1 MFLKFARTKKR
12 HFLLSLFYKLDTF
25 FPLSKERKLKLY
37 LDLEWI
43 FERLAHEKS
52 FLVFKE
58 HPVRNKS
65 FQFLKSKLTKEFSVL
80 DLGCNTGDLTYQ
92 ISTCVKNV
100 VGIDFN
106 SAHIVKARKTYIQ
119 ENIQFIHGEVIEYL
133 QQNSQRFD
141 VMILSHILEHIE
153 NPESFLVSCKKFF
166 RYIYIEALALIN
178 AERPPME
185 AVSNAVMVVRSELD
199 CRSAVAK
206 LIKGARRTV
215 LILSPTL
222 DAALFSSPGCL
233 TAISTFARR
242 SRHARV
248 QILVEDTKAI
258 ASDSHPLLELA
269 RRLPSKVMIRRLPED
284 APLRSNFVV
293 VDDRAIW
300 TQPDR
305 DAYLGWW
312 NLNDRVEARR
322 LTDQFSTLFERAS
335 DDPELRLITL

>member
-25 FPLSKERKLKLY
+25 FPLTKERKLKLY

-166 RYIYIEALALIN
+166 RYIYIEVPDF
-178 AERPPME
+178 ERSHLN
-185 AVSNAVMVVRSELD
+185 VYRHELG
-199 CRSAVAK
+199 SK
-206 LIKGARRTV
+206 LIYSDVDHIWEFDRTSMKEV
-215 LILSPTL
+215 IQKTGLEIIEEEYRL
-222 DAALFSSPGCL
+222 G
-233 TAISTFARR
+233 
-242 SRHARV
+242 V
-248 QILVEDTKAI
+248 QKYWCRMPV
-258 ASDSHPLLELA
+258 
-269 RRLPSKVMIRRLPED
+269 
-284 APLRSNFVV
+284 
-293 VDDRAIW
+293 
-300 TQPDR
+300 
-305 DAYLGWW
+305 
-312 NLNDRVEARR
+312 
-322 LTDQFSTLFERAS
+322 
-335 DDPELRLITL
+335 

>member
-100 VGIDFN
+100 VGIDYN

-153 NPESFLVSCKKFF
+153 NPESFLDSCKKFF
-166 RYIYIEALALIN
+166 RYIYIEVPDF
-178 AERPPME
+178 ERSHLN
-185 AVSNAVMVVRSELD
+185 VYRQELG
-199 CRSAVAK
+199 SK
-206 LIKGARRTV
+206 LIYSDIDHIWEFDRTSMKEV
-215 LILSPTL
+215 IQKTGLEIIEEEYRL
-222 DAALFSSPGCL
+222 G
-233 TAISTFARR
+233 
-242 SRHARV
+242 V
-248 QILVEDTKAI
+248 QKYWCG
-258 ASDSHPLLELA
+258 
-269 RRLPSKVMIRRLPED
+269 LPS
-284 APLRSNFVV
+284 
-293 VDDRAIW
+293 
-300 TQPDR
+300 
-305 DAYLGWW
+305 
-312 NLNDRVEARR
+312 
-322 LTDQFSTLFERAS
+322 
-335 DDPELRLITL
+335 

>member
-1 MFLKFARTKKR
+1 MFLKFARTKKG

-100 VGIDFN
+100 VGIDYN

-153 NPESFLVSCKKFF
+153 NPESFLDSCKKFF
-166 RYIYIEALALIN
+166 RYIYIEVPDF
-178 AERPPME
+178 ERSHLN
-185 AVSNAVMVVRSELD
+185 VYRQELG
-199 CRSAVAK
+199 SK
-206 LIKGARRTV
+206 LIYSDIDHIWEFDRTSLKEV
-215 LILSPTL
+215 IQKTGLEIIEEEYRL
-222 DAALFSSPGCL
+222 G
-233 TAISTFARR
+233 
-242 SRHARV
+242 V
-248 QILVEDTKAI
+248 QKYWCG
-258 ASDSHPLLELA
+258 
-269 RRLPSKVMIRRLPED
+269 LPS
-284 APLRSNFVV
+284 
-293 VDDRAIW
+293 
-300 TQPDR
+300 
-305 DAYLGWW
+305 
-312 NLNDRVEARR
+312 
-322 LTDQFSTLFERAS
+322 
-335 DDPELRLITL
+335 